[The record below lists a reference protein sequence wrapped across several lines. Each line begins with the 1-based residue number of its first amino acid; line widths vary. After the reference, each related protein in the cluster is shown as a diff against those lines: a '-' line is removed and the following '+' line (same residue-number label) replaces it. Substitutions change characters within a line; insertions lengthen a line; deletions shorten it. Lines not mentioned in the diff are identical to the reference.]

1 MQKSF
6 GEKVFN
12 VLNIAFLSLA
22 AVSCV
27 APMIHVLALSLSSK
41 TAAAAGLVS
50 LWPVDFTLKSYEY
63 ILSKADFQSALLVS
77 IQRVAL
83 GLALNMLLTILI
95 AYPLSKEVKQFPLR
109 TACAWYFLITI
120 LFSGGLIP
128 TYMVVK
134 QTGLI
139 DSVFALVIP
148 CAVPVFNAIVL
159 LNFFRGIP
167 KALEESALIDGAGH
181 WRILWSIYVPLS
193 LPALATLTLFSAV
206 NHWNAWFDG
215 LIYIND
221 PRKYPLQTYLQTM
234 VIQSTSAVGTI
245 INIKDLEIMEVISD
259 RTAKAAQIFIGAL
272 PIISVYPFLQRYFI
286 KGIVLG
292 SVKQ

>member
-1 MQKSF
+1 MQRSL

-12 VLNIAFLSLA
+12 VFNIVFLSLA

-41 TAAAAGLVS
+41 TAASAGLVS

-63 ILSKADFQSALLVS
+63 ILSKSDFQLSLLVS

-139 DSVFALVIP
+139 NSIFALVIP

-193 LPALATLTLFSAV
+193 LPALATLILFSAV

-221 PRKYPLQTYLQTM
+221 PKKYPLQTYLQTM

-245 INIKDLEIMEVISD
+245 VNIKDLEMMEAISD
-259 RTAKAAQIFIGAL
+259 RTAKAAQIFIGSL